1 MKNSKL
7 VKIVL
12 IIIMSLAI
20 IIATKSSFA
29 VTSLTDGSLTGTST
43 TGNSITSGTSGN
55 SISSGTSG
63 NSISS
68 GTTGNSISS
77 GTSGNSI
84 SSGTSGNSISS
95 GTSGNSITQ
104 KNTVLTTSNTSRYNN
119 NSLPKTGVEDS
130 MPIVVLAVVLG
141 ISSVYAYKKIQ
152 DYKNI

>member
-29 VTSLTDGSLTGTST
+29 VTSFTDGSLTGTST
-43 TGNSITSGTSGN
+43 TGNSITSGNNTIPGN
-55 SISSGTSG
+55 T
-63 NSISS
+63 ISS

-84 SSGTSGNSISS
+84 TP
-95 GTSGNSITQ
+95 
-104 KNTVLTTSNTSRYNN
+104 KNTVLTTSNTSSYNN
-119 NSLPKTGVEDS
+119 TSLPKTGVEDS

>member
-43 TGNSITSGTSGN
+43 TGNSLTSGN
-55 SISSGTSG
+55 NTIPG
-63 NSISS
+63 NTISS

-84 SSGTSGNSISS
+84 TP
-95 GTSGNSITQ
+95 
-104 KNTVLTTSNTSRYNN
+104 KNTVLTTSNTSSYNN
-119 NSLPKTGVEDS
+119 TSLPKTGVEDS

>member
-43 TGNSITSGTSGN
+43 TGNSITSENNTIPGN
-55 SISSGTSG
+55 T
-63 NSISS
+63 ISS

-84 SSGTSGNSISS
+84 SSGTSR
-95 GTSGNSITQ
+95 NSITP
-104 KNTVLTTSNTSRYNN
+104 KNTVLTTSNTSSYNN
-119 NSLPKTGVEDS
+119 TSLPKTGVEDS

>member
-43 TGNSITSGTSGN
+43 TGNSITLGDNTISGN
-55 SISSGTSG
+55 T
-63 NSISS
+63 ISS

-77 GTSGNSI
+77 GTSGNSV
-84 SSGTSGNSISS
+84 TP
-95 GTSGNSITQ
+95 
-104 KNTVLTTSNTSRYNN
+104 KNTVLTTSNTSNYNN
-119 NSLPKTGVEDS
+119 TSLPKTGVEDS

-141 ISSVYAYKKIQ
+141 ISAVYAYKKIQ